1 MVNKKEND
9 KFMPSIAIPP
19 GETIRENMIF
29 LGMNQKELA
38 IRLEITPKHL
48 SNIINGKEPITYETA
63 LKLETVLG
71 PKAQFW
77 MNLETNYQLIKS
89 RLKQQEELEEDLEVL
104 KKTPYKCMS
113 DLGWISE
120 TSDRNERVQKLRDY
134 FGVASLQVIEVS
146 VAAMFRKQKQI
157 KEISDLGVLA
167 WVRKAELE
175 GLKIEVDKFNQK
187 KLKSYIPKFREL
199 TMKDPEEFYP
209 IMKKL
214 CAECGVA
221 LVLVEALP
229 KTYICGATIWRK
241 DKAILALSVRGKRAD
256 IFWFTFFHELAHLIK
271 HTKKISSISYDD
283 DIEDEADKE
292 ASNYLIPDE
301 QYKTFIED
309 YDYTNKSQIV
319 DYAYTIG
326 IAPCILVGRLLHDR
340 LIDYKFYSDLRPSF
354 EIVN

>member
-1 MVNKKEND
+1 
-9 KFMPSIAIPP
+9 MPSIAIPP
-19 GETIRENMIF
+19 GETIRENIKF

-38 IRLEITPKHL
+38 TRLEITPKHL

-71 PKAQFW
+71 PKAKFW
-77 MNLETNYQLIKS
+77 MNLETNYQLNKT
-89 RLKQQEELEEDLEVL
+89 RLKQQDELVKDLEIL
-104 KKTPYKCMS
+104 KKVPYKNMS
-113 DLGWISE
+113 DLGWIPK
-120 TSDRNERVQKLRDY
+120 TNYRNKRVQFLRDY
-134 FGVASLQVIEVS
+134 FRVASLQSIEDS

-167 WVRKAELE
+167 WVRKAEME
-175 GLKIEVDKFNQK
+175 GLEVEVGKFNQR
-187 KLKSYIPKFREL
+187 KLKNYIPKFREL
-199 TMKDPEEFYP
+199 TMKNPEEFYP

-229 KTYICGATIWRK
+229 KTYICGATLWRK
-241 DKAILALSVRGKRAD
+241 NKAILALSVRGKRAD
-256 IFWFTFFHELAHLIK
+256 IFWFTFFHELAHLIN

-283 DIEDEADKE
+283 DKEDEADKK
-292 ASNYLIPDE
+292 ASNYLITND

-309 YDYTNKSQIV
+309 YDYTNKKQIV
-319 DYAYTIG
+319 EYAYSIG
-326 IAPCILVGRLLHDR
+326 IAPCILVGRLLHDG

-354 EIVN
+354 EIVT

>member
-1 MVNKKEND
+1 MINKKEND

-29 LGMNQKELA
+29 LGMYQKELA

-104 KKTPYKCMS
+104 KETPYKCMS

-120 TSDRNERVQKLRDY
+120 TSDRNERVQNLRDY

-199 TMKDPEEFYP
+199 TMKDPEEFYS

-271 HTKKISSISYDD
+271 HTKKISSISYDK

-319 DYAYTIG
+319 DYAYSIG

-354 EIVN
+354 ETG

>member
-29 LGMNQKELA
+29 LGMYQKELA

-104 KKTPYKCMS
+104 KETPYKCMS

-120 TSDRNERVQKLRDY
+120 TSDRNERVQNLRDY

-199 TMKDPEEFYP
+199 TMKDPEEFYS

-214 CAECGVA
+214 CAKCGVA

-271 HTKKISSISYDD
+271 HTKKISSISYDK

-319 DYAYTIG
+319 DYAYSIG

-340 LIDYKFYSDLRPSF
+340 LIDYKFYNDLRPSF
-354 EIVN
+354 ETG